1 MKAPENV
8 VVEYAIHL
16 LIASCTMKHL
26 IACAALALLLSSTC
40 FGQSQPAVAA
50 RGAQPEPT
58 PATKLETFQAK
69 TGAVIIKGYTEM
81 GSLRGTGGTV
91 SVIAMEFTDAQT
103 GRKEQGVVIEVKE
116 SGRLERESRSYI
128 DYDEIDS
135 LLKGIDYISKIE
147 PAVSKLANFEA
158 AYRTRGDFSVTT
170 FSDATSGGISVAVTS
185 GRIGRTSM
193 YIKLAELPAFRN
205 LITEAKAKLDA
216 AR

>member
-1 MKAPENV
+1 
-8 VVEYAIHL
+8 
-16 LIASCTMKHL
+16 MKHL
-26 IACAALALLLSSTC
+26 IASAAFTLLLSSSC
-40 FGQSQPAVAA
+40 FGQAQPATTA
-50 RGAQPEPT
+50 RGAQPEPA

-69 TGAVIIKGYTEM
+69 TGAVIIKGYTDM
-81 GSLRGTGGTV
+81 GRLRGVGGTV
-91 SVIAMEFTDAQT
+91 GVIAMEFTDAQT
-103 GRKEQGVVIEVKE
+103 SRKEQGVVIEVRE

-170 FSDATSGGISVAVTS
+170 FSDATSGGISVAITS
-185 GRIGRTSM
+185 GRIGRTSI
-193 YIKLAELPAFRN
+193 YIKLAELPSFRN

-216 AR
+216 AK